1 MKVYVLSDLH
11 LEFSEFVPPPTGAD
25 LVTLAG
31 DIDPKCRAVEW
42 ANLAFERKVIYACG
56 NHEFHSRHI
65 DRCRTPCS
73 RSGEPGVLAIDEV
86 NAISSIPDQT
96 KV

>member
-56 NHEFHSRHI
+56 NHEFHEQQHDQSQKLDSDMPRSSSWEWRRH
-65 DRCRTPCS
+65 RR
-73 RSGEPGVLAIDEV
+73 LAPRF
-86 NAISSIPDQT
+86 NL
-96 KV
+96 